1 MSNLADTSWGRAD
14 YDSVGTEYREDVRRA
29 VFFAVPL
36 GGVGTIYRW
45 SSGNVAALDDAA
57 AISPSAWDTYHSF
70 GTSVYWDS
78 VVLGYCVVGVLW
90 TSPSRTTSHRVETS
104 SQGSASCCVDG
115 MMCTLYP
122 VPRLG

>member
-78 VVLGYCVVGVLW
+78 VVLGYCGPRQAGPLPIGWRPLPRAAPAV
-90 TSPSRTTSHRVETS
+90 
-104 SQGSASCCVDG
+104 ASMG
-115 MMCTLYP
+115 
-122 VPRLG
+122 